1 MADSHMPRDVY
12 AGMWENYDHH
22 ENDNHDDTWDFGNLS
37 NDDLNTSGQVD
48 GLEQEQ
54 DPPRDPPHH
63 HSHAPE
69 AEQPPP
75 AQPLPPRPRSS
86 SPPTAQPS
94 LTSTEDLAR
103 GPDRSQRAEH
113 SENWRQ
119 DPGRGGPGSLNYILD
134 NDFET
139 IHTPEHSPAQGTEN
153 MPASTRRRA
162 NQGSSIVDLTAPSSP
177 ILQSSGSS
185 AAPRSLKRA
194 AEDAQE
200 EGRSKRRKSTSNQKP
215 VDELDL
221 TNEAP
226 SAEDE
231 LRQGQQASAV
241 AAQQADTDD
250 ASASLKI
257 GRRQCIICM
266 EPYTNATVTACGHL
280 YCHECLSQA
289 LIAGEKNSE
298 RGIGNCPVCRK
309 PLSRKKA
316 TQVIPLSFMKKS
328 AFRTK
333 GRRDLNVSG

>member
-12 AGMWENYDHH
+12 TGMWENYDHH
-22 ENDNHDDTWDFGNLS
+22 ENGDNTWDFGNLS
-37 NDDLNTSGQVD
+37 NDDLNTDEQID
-48 GLEQEQ
+48 WLEQEQ
-54 DPPRDPPHH
+54 APPHSS
-63 HSHAPE
+63 SHAPE
-69 AEQPPP
+69 AEHPSPAQPPP
-75 AQPLPPRPRSS
+75 PPPHSP
-86 SPPTAQPS
+86 SPPTVQPS
-94 LTSTEDLAR
+94 LTSTEESAPR
-103 GPDRSQRAEH
+103 TDRSQRAEH

-119 DPGRGGPGSLNYILD
+119 DPGRGGLGSLNYILD

-139 IHTPEHSPAQGTEN
+139 LHTPENSPPRDTEN

-162 NQGSSIVDLTAPSSP
+162 NQGNSIVDLTAPSSP
-177 ILQSSGSS
+177 IPQSGGSS
-185 AAPRSLKRA
+185 APRSLKRA

-200 EGRSKRRKSTSNQKP
+200 ENRSKRRKSATKP
-215 VDELDL
+215 KSIDELDL

-241 AAQQADTDD
+241 AAQQQADTDT
-250 ASASLKI
+250 SASLKI

-289 LIAGEKNSE
+289 LIAGEKNNE

-316 TQVIPLSFMKKS
+316 TQVIPLSFLKKS
-328 AFRTK
+328 ALRTK
-333 GRRDLNVSG
+333 GRRDMNVSS

>member
-12 AGMWENYDHH
+12 TGMWENYDHH
-22 ENDNHDDTWDFGNLS
+22 ENDGNAWDFGNLS
-37 NDDLNTSGQVD
+37 NDDLDTAEQVD
-48 GLEQEQ
+48 RLEQEQ
-54 DPPRDPPHH
+54 TPPHR
-63 HSHAPE
+63 HSYARE
-69 AEQPPP
+69 AEHPAP
-75 AQPLPPRPRSS
+75 AQPPLPPPRSP

-94 LTSTEDLAR
+94 LTSTEESAPRTDL
-103 GPDRSQRAEH
+103 SQRAEH

-139 IHTPEHSPAQGTEN
+139 LHTPEHSPAPDTEN

-162 NQGSSIVDLTAPSSP
+162 NQGNSIVDLTAPSSP
-177 ILQSSGSS
+177 ILPSSGSS
-185 AAPRSLKRA
+185 APRSLKRT

-200 EGRSKRRKSTSNQKP
+200 EGRSKRRKSATKSNP
-215 VDELDL
+215 IDELDL

-241 AAQQADTDD
+241 AAQQQADTD

-289 LIAGEKNSE
+289 LIAGERNSE

-316 TQVIPLSFMKKS
+316 TQVIPLNFLKKS

-333 GRRDLNVSG
+333 GRRDMNVSG

>member
-1 MADSHMPRDVY
+1 
-12 AGMWENYDHH
+12 
-22 ENDNHDDTWDFGNLS
+22 
-37 NDDLNTSGQVD
+37 
-48 GLEQEQ
+48 
-54 DPPRDPPHH
+54 
-63 HSHAPE
+63 
-69 AEQPPP
+69 
-75 AQPLPPRPRSS
+75 
-86 SPPTAQPS
+86 
-94 LTSTEDLAR
+94 
-103 GPDRSQRAEH
+103 
-113 SENWRQ
+113 
-119 DPGRGGPGSLNYILD
+119 
-134 NDFET
+134 
-139 IHTPEHSPAQGTEN
+139 

-162 NQGSSIVDLTAPSSP
+162 NQGNSIVDLTAPSSP
-177 ILQSSGSS
+177 ILHSGGSS
-185 AAPRSLKRA
+185 APRSLKRA
-194 AEDAQE
+194 AEHAQE
-200 EGRSKRRKSTSNQKP
+200 EDNSKRHKSAKKQSP

-241 AAQQADTDD
+241 AAQQADTDT
-250 ASASLKI
+250 SASLKI

-298 RGIGNCPVCRK
+298 RAIGNCPVCRK

-328 AFRTK
+328 AFGTK

>member
-1 MADSHMPRDVY
+1 MADSHVPRDVY
-12 AGMWENYDHH
+12 TGMWENYDHH
-22 ENDNHDDTWDFGNLS
+22 EHVDNTWDFGNLS
-37 NDDLNTSGQVD
+37 NDDLSTDEQVD
-48 GLEQEQ
+48 RLEQEQ
-54 DPPRDPPHH
+54 TPPHP
-63 HSHAPE
+63 HSHAPQ
-69 AEQPPP
+69 AEHPPP
-75 AQPLPPRPRSS
+75 AQPPPPPPRSP
-86 SPPTAQPS
+86 SPPTAHQSSNPPEES
-94 LTSTEDLAR
+94 ARRTDL
-103 GPDRSQRAEH
+103 SQRAEH

-119 DPGRGGPGSLNYILD
+119 DPGRSGPGSLNYILD

-139 IHTPEHSPAQGTEN
+139 LHTPEHSPSRDTEN
-153 MPASTRRRA
+153 MPPSTRRRA
-162 NQGSSIVDLTAPSSP
+162 NQGNSIVDLTAPSSP
-177 ILQSSGSS
+177 IPQSGGSN
-185 AAPRSLKRA
+185 APRSLKRA

-200 EGRSKRRKSTSNQKP
+200 GDRSKRRKSATKP
-215 VDELDL
+215 NPIDELDL

-241 AAQQADTDD
+241 AAQQADTDT
-250 ASASLKI
+250 SASLRI

-316 TQVIPLSFMKKS
+316 TQVIPLSFLKKS
-328 AFRTK
+328 AFKTK
-333 GRRDLNVSG
+333 GRRDMNAAG

>member
-12 AGMWENYDHH
+12 TGMWENYDHH
-22 ENDNHDDTWDFGNLS
+22 ENDDDEDNDEGWDFGNLS
-37 NDDLNTSGQVD
+37 NDDLNTDEQVGGLGQD
-48 GLEQEQ
+48 Q
-54 DPPRDPPHH
+54 DPPHR

-69 AEQPPP
+69 AEHPPP
-75 AQPLPPRPRSS
+75 AQPPPPRPRSF

-94 LTSTEDLAR
+94 LTSTEEPARHTDLSR
-103 GPDRSQRAEH
+103 RAEH

-119 DPGRGGPGSLNYILD
+119 DPGRGGPGSLTYILD

-139 IHTPEHSPAQGTEN
+139 LHTPEQSPAQDTEN

-162 NQGSSIVDLTAPSSP
+162 NQGNSIVDLTAPSSP
-177 ILQSSGSS
+177 ILQSGGSS
-185 AAPRSLKRA
+185 TAPRSLKRA
-194 AEDAQE
+194 AQDAQE
-200 EGRSKRRKSTSNQKP
+200 EDQSKRHKSAKKQTP
-215 VDELDL
+215 IDELDL

-298 RGIGNCPVCRK
+298 RATGNCPVCRK

-316 TQVIPLSFMKKS
+316 TQVIPLSFLKKS
-328 AFRTK
+328 AFRAK
-333 GRRDLNVSG
+333 GRSDMNVSG